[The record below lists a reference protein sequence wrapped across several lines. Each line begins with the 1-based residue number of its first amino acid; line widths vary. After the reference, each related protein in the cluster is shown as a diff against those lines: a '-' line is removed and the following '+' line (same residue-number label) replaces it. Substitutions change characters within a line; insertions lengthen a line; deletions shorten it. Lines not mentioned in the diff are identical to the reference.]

1 MEYIIITN
9 SFKKILKKVGRYFS
23 EQDIIDDAKDF
34 AGSGLRNKEAY
45 LKSFVLYEKKL
56 SIVKLRIVVRMVK
69 GRYLLAI
76 IESQQKTEY
85 MPIIIDLKKGK
96 LGQNLSFKAE
106 KKVKKTI
113 QQAIENSL
121 IDHETHTTENPT
133 MDIYEI

>member
-1 MEYIIITN
+1 M
-9 SFKKILKKVGRYFS
+9 
-23 EQDIIDDAKDF
+23 
-34 AGSGLRNKEAY
+34 
-45 LKSFVLYEKKL
+45 KKL
-56 SIVKLRIVVRMVK
+56 SIAKLRIVVRMVK

-76 IESQQKTEY
+76 LEGQQKTEY
-85 MPIIIDLKKGK
+85 MPIIIDLKEGK

-133 MDIYEI
+133 MDIYKI